1 MERTGGPSIRI
12 RSTPIRTSAFVG
24 AAYALALLIYQVALP
39 APFLTDLL
47 RGNPF
52 AFSAVAIV
60 SILVLGPFL
69 LGTGTT
75 YLALRRRAVTPA
87 IALFV
92 GSLGALALFRPN
104 GDRVFLGLVFG
115 AALVVTLAAL
125 EWLARSAAR
134 FRTEFTAADRA
145 ILIGTVATAVYT
157 ALFARQVLVPEWQT
171 PDPIPPA
178 GPMSSLGGAMA
189 LVFFFGLYLLV
200 VGAPI
205 ALFVRYRLVAPI
217 ALLVPVVL
225 ADWLVVWL
233 AWAEGELVVA
243 VYFVLF
249 PVLALGVLGI
259 AALEFALRRRF
270 GSPPS
275 PLA

>member
-1 MERTGGPSIRI
+1 MRI
-12 RSTPIRTSAFVG
+12 RATPIRTSAFVG
-24 AAYALALLIYQVALP
+24 AAYALVLLVYQVALP
-39 APFLTDLL
+39 APLLTGLL
-47 RGNPF
+47 RGNAF
-52 AFSAVAIV
+52 AFSTVAIV

-69 LGTGTT
+69 LATGTT
-75 YLALRRRAVTPA
+75 YLALHRRAVTPA
-87 IALFV
+87 FALFV
-92 GSLGALALFRPN
+92 GSFAALALFRPN
-104 GDRVFLGLVFG
+104 GDRVFIGLVFG

-125 EWLARSAAR
+125 EWLVRSVAR
-134 FRTEFTAADRA
+134 FRTGFTATDRA

-178 GPMSSLGGAMA
+178 GPMSPLEGAMA
-189 LVFFFGLYLLV
+189 VVFFFGLYLLV

-249 PVLALGVLGI
+249 PVLAVGVLGI

-270 GSPPS
+270 GVFPPS